1 VVLSG
6 LRCCSSQECEGSCC
20 RDAEKA
26 GRCGGGWKEGGKER
40 GGGLCSR
47 EAMAAVSGEGRV
59 KGQEDVLWWE
69 EMGKEVLC
77 VVCLTVAIG

>member
-1 VVLSG
+1 M
-6 LRCCSSQECEGSCC
+6 
-20 RDAEKA
+20 
-26 GRCGGGWKEGGKER
+26 GGER
-40 GGGLCSR
+40 GLCSR

-69 EMGKEVLC
+69 EIGKEVVR

>member
-1 VVLSG
+1 
-6 LRCCSSQECEGSCC
+6 
-20 RDAEKA
+20 
-26 GRCGGGWKEGGKER
+26 
-40 GGGLCSR
+40 
-47 EAMAAVSGEGRV
+47 VSGEGRV